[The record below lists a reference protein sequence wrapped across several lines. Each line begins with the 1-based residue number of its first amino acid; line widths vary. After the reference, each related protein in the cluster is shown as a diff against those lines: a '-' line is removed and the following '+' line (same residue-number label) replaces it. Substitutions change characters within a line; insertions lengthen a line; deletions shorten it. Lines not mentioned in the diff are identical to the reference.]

1 MRARLLSGAATPI
14 LGKVFGGDLPLN
26 SVAPIL
32 SIDGDGTPAV
42 GSLLVTTTGD
52 WTKAPIIYK
61 YAWYRGGTLIAGE
74 TSYLYTLKTADI
86 GFQIWAE
93 ITATNANG
101 SVIKKSNVTPTVYVS
116 APRFSDGLTTQN
128 YSASL
133 SNNNRTVTWA
143 SGGRAGSG
151 VASTTST
158 KKWAVAARV
167 DGKGGY
173 WCFGLS
179 NAPSQTT
186 GINPGNNSNISI
198 VNGAIYNNSSY
209 VAATSNLN
217 IGDIVTL
224 TLDGPTKTVGIYVN
238 GQNVYNAVYNGNL
251 YPCWSDA
258 AAGGA
263 ATLVLPYL
271 PTGYEVWPTTGS

>member
-26 SVAPIL
+26 SVGPIL
-32 SIDGDGTPAV
+32 TVDGDGTAAV
-42 GSLLVTTTGD
+42 GNNIVTTTGN
-52 WTKAPIIYK
+52 WTKAPIVYA

-74 TSYLYTLKTADI
+74 ASYLYTLKTADI

-101 SVIKKSNVTPTVYVS
+101 SVIKKSNVTPTVYV
-116 APRFSDGLTTQN
+116 APPKFNDGFTTQS
-128 YSASL
+128 YAAYL

-143 SGGRAGSG
+143 GGGRAGSG
-151 VASTTST
+151 VAATPPST
-158 KKWAVAARV
+158 KKWAVAVRV

-179 NAPSQTT
+179 NSPSATT
-186 GINPGNNSNISI
+186 GISPSNNSNISI
-198 VNGAIYNNSSY
+198 VSGAVYNNSSY
-209 VAATSNLN
+209 ATAAPTLN
-217 IGDIVTL
+217 VGDIVTL
-224 TLDGPTKTVGIYVN
+224 TLDGSNKNVTIYVN
-238 GQNVYNAVYNGNL
+238 GAYVYNAVYTGNL
-251 YPCWSDA
+251 YPCWSDS

-271 PTGYEVWPTTGS
+271 PAGYEVWPSA

>member
-1 MRARLLSGAATPI
+1 MRARLLSGAVTPI

-32 SIDGDGTPAV
+32 SIDGDGTASV
-42 GSLLVTTTGD
+42 GNNLVTTTGS
-52 WTKAPIIYK
+52 WTKTPIVYA

-74 TSYLYTLKTADI
+74 NSYLYTLKTADI

-101 SVIKKSNVTPTVYVS
+101 SVVKKSNITSLIVVNP
-116 APRFSDGLTTQN
+116 PRFSDAFTTQSFAA
-128 YSASL
+128 YL
-133 SNNNRTVTWA
+133 SNNNRTVTY
-143 SGGRAGSG
+143 SGGGRAGSG
-151 VASTTST
+151 VAATTST
-158 KKWAVAARV
+158 KKWAVAVRV

-179 NAPSQTT
+179 NGPTNTT
-186 GINPGNNSNISI
+186 GISPSNNSNISI
-198 VNGAIYNNSSY
+198 VSGAIYSSSSY
-209 VAATSNLN
+209 AAAAPTLN
-217 IGDIVTL
+217 VGDVVTL

-238 GQNVYNAVYNGNL
+238 GTFYYSAAYTGNL

-271 PTGYEVWPTTGS
+271 PAGYEVWPSS